1 MYNYFKY
8 LYNIPI
14 EDKTMYTSFDWVTLG
29 IWVAVIAL
37 IVYGIVAIHDIP
49 ISIAKKRNHPHA
61 DAIEAAAWVSLFLL
75 QVLWPFLWIWA
86 FYYKPEVEAKKVSE
100 IQKLQSKIDGFNE
113 RLIAIEAVQKS
124 KNKHIVNT
132 DKKKGV

>member
-1 MYNYFKY
+1 
-8 LYNIPI
+8 
-14 EDKTMYTSFDWVTLG
+14 MYTTFDWVTLG
-29 IWVAVIAL
+29 IWGAVITL

-100 IQKLQSKIDGFNE
+100 IQKLQAKIDDFNE
-113 RLIAIEAVQKS
+113 RIIAIEAVQKAEKTS
-124 KNKHIVNT
+124 V
-132 DKKKGV
+132 

>member
-1 MYNYFKY
+1 
-8 LYNIPI
+8 
-14 EDKTMYTSFDWVTLG
+14 MYTTFDWVTLG
-29 IWVAVIAL
+29 IWAAVITL

-100 IQKLQSKIDGFNE
+100 IQKLQAKINGLND
-113 RLIAIEAVQKS
+113 RIIAIEAVHKS
-124 KNKHIVNT
+124 KNKHFVKS
-132 DKKKGV
+132 DKKKEV

>member
-1 MYNYFKY
+1 
-8 LYNIPI
+8 
-14 EDKTMYTSFDWVTLG
+14 MYTSFDWVTLG